1 MLLNLRMY
9 PDSILKTPT
18 NKVDVEKELE
28 TIQKLFGSIK
38 ETNYYLNGA
47 GLAANQIGMN
57 MSFALINPGA
67 DDEYLSD
74 EEFIII
80 NPEILEQSELVEIE
94 EGCLSCPGAPA
105 KVKRYNKIKLK
116 FTDLAGNEHTKEFK
130 GKMAQIIQHE
140 CEHLKGKLFFEQLGP
155 MAQDVVK
162 RKIKKFKKK
171 NNIR

>member
-1 MLLNLRMY
+1 MLLNLKLY
-9 PDSILKTPT
+9 PDPMLKTPT
-18 NKVDVEKELE
+18 TKVDTKTQLE

-57 MSFALINPGA
+57 MSFALINPSA

-80 NPEILEQSELVEIE
+80 NPEILEQSNLVDIE
-94 EGCLSCPGAPA
+94 EGCLSCPNAPA
-105 KVKRYNKIKLK
+105 KVKRYNNIKVK
-116 FTDLAGNEHTKEFK
+116 FTDLAGNEQTKEFK

-140 CEHLKGKLFFEQLGP
+140 CEHLEGKVFFEQLGP
-155 MAQDVVK
+155 MVQDVLK